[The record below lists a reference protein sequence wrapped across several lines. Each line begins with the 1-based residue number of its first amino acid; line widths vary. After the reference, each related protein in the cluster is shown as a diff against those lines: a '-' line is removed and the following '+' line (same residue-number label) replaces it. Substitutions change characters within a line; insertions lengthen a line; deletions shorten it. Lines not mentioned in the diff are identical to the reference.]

1 MVALRKLNSRL
12 KLLQRLLLKLL
23 QLLLLKLLL
32 LHLLSRLHLPRPL
45 LPLLPRLHLPLLL
58 AKQNKFLNKDLNK
71 KETEAT
77 LSLFF
82 MSAVSDS

>member
-12 KLLQRLLLKLL
+12 KLLPRLLL
-23 QLLLLKLLL
+23 LLLLKLLPL
-32 LHLLSRLHLPRPL
+32 LLLRLRLLLLPRLRLLLLLSRLL
-45 LPLLPRLHLPLLL
+45 LPLHLL
-58 AKQNKFLNKDLNK
+58 ARQNKFLNKDLSK

-82 MSAVSDS
+82 MPARK